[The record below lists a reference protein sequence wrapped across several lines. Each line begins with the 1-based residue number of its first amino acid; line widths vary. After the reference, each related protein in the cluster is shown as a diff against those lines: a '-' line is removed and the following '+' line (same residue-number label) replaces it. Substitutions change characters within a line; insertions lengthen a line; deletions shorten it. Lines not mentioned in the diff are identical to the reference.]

1 MPEAHESS
9 PTPSARER
17 SPVRTGGVLALIGFV
32 VVGVG
37 MLVAP
42 SSNLL
47 GGLGPVGALLMT
59 IGVMIVGIAGLA
71 RVLPTGKR
79 TPLAD
84 EVSDVPGRDENGEAA
99 SARRQP

>member
-1 MPEAHESS
+1 MPEAQESS
-9 PTPSARER
+9 LTQSARQCG
-17 SPVRTGGVLALIGFV
+17 PLRTGSVLALIGLA

-84 EVSDVPGRDENGEAA
+84 EVADVPGRDENGEAA